1 MNNNTSRLPADFE
14 ALEPFVDQWALDGA
28 AQRMKRRLM
37 SSEAD
42 RIAFFNAAK
51 PLLVPALSY
60 LDRKPLQ
67 ELDEK
72 EQRLMNLLLS
82 LCHVSLAVEMQGDAE
97 AEHAQG
103 ARHLTITRATA
114 DQRA

>member
-1 MNNNTSRLPADFE
+1 MNNDTARLPTGFE
-14 ALEPFVDQWALDGA
+14 ALEPFVDQWAPDGA
-28 AQRMKRRLM
+28 ARRMQCRLT
-37 SSEAD
+37 SSEAE
-42 RIAFFNAAK
+42 RNAFFNVAK

-72 EQRLMNLLLS
+72 ERRLMNLLLS

-103 ARHLTITRATA
+103 ARHITITRATA